1 MMSTSLKEP
10 TNNKK
15 MNGAIKDIEDFIEK
29 MRNQYITIL
38 YERAR
43 GIRVDKGNKEPLAQA
58 LASSL
63 TTYEMLG
70 KEAFLSERE
79 NLANLCIGYINNAYT
94 QGVLKE
100 NKEKLQRQ
108 VDEMQKQIT
117 KISTDY
123 EVLLSENNELR
134 REQEAANESV
144 STLTSTIKDLTEEN
158 KELRKELDWYKQNLE
173 DIEWKKASH
182 SASIRTME

>member
-1 MMSTSLKEP
+1 MVVSTSLKEA

-15 MNGAIKDIEDFIEK
+15 ISNTIKDVEDFIEK
-29 MRNQYITIL
+29 MRNQDIMIL

-43 GIRVDKGNKEPLAQA
+43 SINVDTEDNKEPLSQA

-70 KEAFLSERE
+70 KGAFLSERE
-79 NLANLCIGYINNAYT
+79 SLANLCIGYINDAYT
-94 QGVLKE
+94 QGVIKE

-108 VDEMQKQIT
+108 VEELQKQIS
-117 KISTDY
+117 KMDTDY
-123 EVLLSENNELR
+123 EVLLAENNELR

-144 STLTSTIKDLTEEN
+144 STLTSSIKDLTDEN
-158 KELRKELDWYKQNLE
+158 KELKKERAQL
-173 DIEWKKASH
+173 I
-182 SASIRTME
+182 

>member
-1 MMSTSLKEP
+1 MSTSLKEA
-10 TNNKK
+10 TSNKK
-15 MNGAIKDIEDFIEK
+15 MGSAIKDVEDFIEK
-29 MRNQYITIL
+29 MRNQDIMIL

-43 GIRVDKGNKEPLAQA
+43 SITVDKVNKEPLSQA

-63 TTYEMLG
+63 TSYEMLG

-79 NLANLCIGYINNAYT
+79 NLANLCIEYINNAFT
-94 QGVLKE
+94 QGVIKE

-108 VDEMQKQIT
+108 LEEMQKQIT
-117 KISTDY
+117 KMATDY

-158 KELRKELDWYKQNLE
+158 KEL
-173 DIEWKKASH
+173 KKGT
-182 SASIRTME
+182 RLV

>member
-1 MMSTSLKEP
+1 
-10 TNNKK
+10 
-15 MNGAIKDIEDFIEK
+15 
-29 MRNQYITIL
+29 
-38 YERAR
+38 
-43 GIRVDKGNKEPLAQA
+43 
-58 LASSL
+58 
-63 TTYEMLG
+63 MLG

-94 QGVLKE
+94 QGVIKE

-117 KISTDY
+117 KTSTGY

-158 KELRKELDWYKQNLE
+158 EELRKELDWYKQNFE
-173 DIEWKKASH
+173 DVE
-182 SASIRTME
+182 

>member
-1 MMSTSLKEP
+1 MSTSLKEA
-10 TNNKK
+10 TNNIK
-15 MNGAIKDIEDFIEK
+15 MSGVIQDVEDFIEK
-29 MRNQYITIL
+29 LRSQDIIIL

-43 GIRVDKGNKEPLAQA
+43 GIRVDKANREPLSQA

-94 QGVLKE
+94 QGVIKE

-108 VDEMQKQIT
+108 VEEMQKQIT
-117 KISTDY
+117 KIATDY
-123 EVLLSENNELR
+123 EVLFAESNELR

-158 KELRKELDWYKQNLE
+158 KEL
-173 DIEWKKASH
+173 KKRARSV
-182 SASIRTME
+182 

>member
-1 MMSTSLKEP
+1 MMSTSLKET
-10 TNNKK
+10 TNNQK
-15 MNGAIKDIEDFIEK
+15 MNSSIKDVENFIEK
-29 MRNQYITIL
+29 MRNQDIMIL

-43 GIRVDKGNKEPLAQA
+43 SITVDKGDKEPLSQA

-63 TTYEMLG
+63 TSYEMLG

-79 NLANLCIGYINNAYT
+79 NLANLCLEHINNAFT
-94 QGVLKE
+94 QGVIKE

-108 VDEMQKQIT
+108 LEEMQKQIT
-117 KISTDY
+117 KMATDY

-144 STLTSTIKDLTEEN
+144 SALTSTIKDLTEEK
-158 KELRKELDWYKQNLE
+158 KEL
-173 DIEWKKASH
+173 KKGT
-182 SASIRTME
+182 RLV

>member
-1 MMSTSLKEP
+1 MMSTSLKEA

-15 MNGAIKDIEDFIEK
+15 MSSSIEDVEDFIEK
-29 MRNQYITIL
+29 MRNQDIMIL

-43 GIRVDKGNKEPLAQA
+43 SISVDKGNKEPLSQA

-63 TTYEMLG
+63 TSYEMLG

-79 NLANLCIGYINNAYT
+79 NLANMCIGYINNAYT
-94 QGVLKE
+94 QGVIKE

-108 VDEMQKQIT
+108 VEEMQKQIT
-117 KISTDY
+117 KLATDY

-158 KELRKELDWYKQNLE
+158 RDLKKELDWYKQ
-173 DIEWKKASH
+173 DF
-182 SASIRTME
+182 RV

>member
-1 MMSTSLKEP
+1 MMSTSLKEA
-10 TNNKK
+10 TSNKK
-15 MNGAIKDIEDFIEK
+15 MGSVVKDVEDFIEK
-29 MRNQYITIL
+29 MRNQDIMIL

-43 GIRVDKGNKEPLAQA
+43 SIMVDKGNKKPLSQA

-63 TTYEMLG
+63 TSYEMLG

-79 NLANLCIGYINNAYT
+79 NLANLCIEYINNAFT
-94 QGVLKE
+94 QGVIKE

-108 VDEMQKQIT
+108 LEEMQKQIT
-117 KISTDY
+117 KMATDY

-158 KELRKELDWYKQNLE
+158 KEL
-173 DIEWKKASH
+173 KKGT
-182 SASIRTME
+182 RLV

>member
-1 MMSTSLKEP
+1 MSTSLKEA
-10 TNNKK
+10 TSNKK
-15 MNGAIKDIEDFIEK
+15 MGSAIKDVEDFIEK
-29 MRNQYITIL
+29 MRNQDIMIL

-43 GIRVDKGNKEPLAQA
+43 SITVDKSNKEPLSQA

-63 TTYEMLG
+63 TSYEMLG

-79 NLANLCIGYINNAYT
+79 NLANLCIEYINNAFT
-94 QGVLKE
+94 QGVIKE

-108 VDEMQKQIT
+108 LEEMQKQMT
-117 KISTDY
+117 KMATDY

-158 KELRKELDWYKQNLE
+158 KEL
-173 DIEWKKASH
+173 KKGT
-182 SASIRTME
+182 RLV

>member
-1 MMSTSLKEP
+1 
-10 TNNKK
+10 
-15 MNGAIKDIEDFIEK
+15 
-29 MRNQYITIL
+29 
-38 YERAR
+38 
-43 GIRVDKGNKEPLAQA
+43 
-58 LASSL
+58 
-63 TTYEMLG
+63 
-70 KEAFLSERE
+70 
-79 NLANLCIGYINNAYT
+79 
-94 QGVLKE
+94 
-100 NKEKLQRQ
+100 
-108 VDEMQKQIT
+108 MQKQIT

-173 DIEWKKASH
+173 DVESKTGSH

>member
-1 MMSTSLKEP
+1 MMPTSLKEA

-15 MNGAIKDIEDFIEK
+15 MNSSIKDVDNFIDK
-29 MRNQYITIL
+29 MRNQDIMIL

-43 GIRVDKGNKEPLAQA
+43 TIRLDKGNKEPLSQA

-63 TTYEMLG
+63 TSYEMLG

-94 QGVLKE
+94 QGVIKE

-108 VDEMQKQIT
+108 VEEMQKQIT
-117 KISTDY
+117 KLATDY

-134 REQEAANESV
+134 REQESVNESV
-144 STLTSTIKDLTEEN
+144 STLISTIKDLTEEN
-158 KELRKELDWYKQNLE
+158 KELRNELDWYKKQE
-173 DIEWKKASH
+173 FGV
-182 SASIRTME
+182 